1 MKDLDKIFKDQLSQP
16 KEPPA
21 GAWDFI
27 QSALDEKKK
36 KNPVY
41 IWLPISGVAALFLI
55 GVFVINSKDQIT
67 APEKQ
72 QSKGVIA
79 DQHDIF
85 GKTEDKLND
94 EKEENSIAGHITKIK
109 TKTIEWRKAI
119 FDSQKSTDISE
130 INKEL
135 IARYKNEISAGTTV
149 IQPDKNK
156 KDGIPE
162 RNNTQSGYVENNK
175 PTETLTENKNVIVK
189 RNEVKESIER
199 FSLSAFFAPT
209 KINAFGGKS
218 LLSNEFNNRDI
229 QNTINISY
237 GARVNYAI
245 NDKVKIRTGVA
256 MVDIEQKTKN
266 VPLTVNTSPN
276 AMAIYFS
283 EFPASE
289 NPNIAYSGDLRVGN
303 LDTKASN
310 MPTGNFVSKN
320 NVLQGELTQKIQY
333 VEIPLEAEVKLTQF
347 NKFGINATVGASSYM
362 LTKNNIQAQ
371 TQGAPKQEF
380 GTATNLNDVSF
391 SANAGLKIDFEVS
404 KKIKF
409 NVEPNLKYMI
419 KPMNK
424 SENTQPYIIGISTGA
439 TFSF

>member
-1 MKDLDKIFKDQLSQP
+1 M
-16 KEPPA
+16 
-21 GAWDFI
+21 
-27 QSALDEKKK
+27 
-36 KNPVY
+36 
-41 IWLPISGVAALFLI
+41 
-55 GVFVINSKDQIT
+55 
-67 APEKQ
+67 
-72 QSKGVIA
+72 
-79 DQHDIF
+79 
-85 GKTEDKLND
+85 
-94 EKEENSIAGHITKIK
+94 
-109 TKTIEWRKAI
+109 
-119 FDSQKSTDISE
+119 
-130 INKEL
+130 
-135 IARYKNEISAGTTV
+135 
-149 IQPDKNK
+149 
-156 KDGIPE
+156 
-162 RNNTQSGYVENNK
+162 
-175 PTETLTENKNVIVK
+175 
-189 RNEVKESIER
+189 
-199 FSLSAFFAPT
+199 
-209 KINAFGGKS
+209 
-218 LLSNEFNNRDI
+218 
-229 QNTINISY
+229 
-237 GARVNYAI
+237 
-245 NDKVKIRTGVA
+245 
-256 MVDIEQKTKN
+256 
-266 VPLTVNTSPN
+266 NTSPN

-347 NKFGINATVGASSYM
+347 NKFGVNATVGASSYM